1 MPYTEQF
8 DVGLSCLVVRRL
20 EASTEVAVL
29 ASSNSDEVSII
40 CEADE
45 ICVRQMDVAQQ
56 TLYHGI
62 ALPHKYLRA

>member
-29 ASSNSDEVSII
+29 ARSNSDEVNII
-40 CEADE
+40 CEIDAMQVSRE
-45 ICVRQMDVAQQ
+45 EGA
-56 TLYHGI
+56 
-62 ALPHKYLRA
+62 